1 MTTLYLCGAGNVEG
15 VRLALSVNREERRW
29 SRIVLL
35 DDDAAKHGR
44 SILGIEIIGPFE
56 LLETVEPGAGEAA
69 NLVARTTARR
79 RAARAR
85 IRTFAVPLTPLIH
98 PNVDTTGVKFGRD
111 ILAFQ
116 NATLGAESSVGE
128 GSVIFMGAVVGHGS
142 RLGECCI
149 LAPNAVVNARVRVGD
164 DVYVGT
170 NASILPDLRIGAG
183 ATIGACSAVMQDVPA
198 EATVIGVPG
207 RVLKWPRHPEG
218 LVGGRC
224 DEFIP
229 AGRPAAL

>member
-15 VRLALSVNREERRW
+15 VRLALSVNREQRRW
-29 SRIVLL
+29 GRIVLL
-35 DDDAAKHGR
+35 DDDAARHGR
-44 SILGIEIIGPFE
+44 SILGVEIIGSFE
-56 LLETVEPGAGEAA
+56 LLGTVRHGAGEAA

-98 PNVDTTGVKFGRD
+98 ANVDTMGVTFGRD

-116 NATLGAESSVGE
+116 NATLGADSSVGE

-142 RLGECCI
+142 RLGECCV
-149 LAPNAVVNARVRVGD
+149 LAPNAVVNARVQVGD

-170 NASILPDLRIGAG
+170 NASVLPDLSIGMG
-183 ATIGACSAVMQDVPA
+183 ATIGTCSAVMQDVPA
-198 EATVIGVPG
+198 GATVIGVPG
-207 RVLKWPRHPEG
+207 RVLQ
-218 LVGGRC
+218 L
-224 DEFIP
+224 
-229 AGRPAAL
+229 PAARTREGRGRRDELIPTGAPAAV